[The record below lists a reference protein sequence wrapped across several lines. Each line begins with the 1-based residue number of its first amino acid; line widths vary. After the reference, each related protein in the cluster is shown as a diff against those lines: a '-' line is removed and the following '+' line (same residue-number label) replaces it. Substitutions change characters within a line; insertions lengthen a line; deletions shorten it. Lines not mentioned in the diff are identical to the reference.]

1 MESTIELS
9 VLKKEIHFVKK
20 DSLTTGQQR
29 NSMKIS
35 FNGKEWNGL
44 TKYGVFKVEDTVKDV
59 LITNSDIEIPAEVC
73 TLDNLGKVVYFGIKG
88 TYTETIDET
97 ETETVYTTPYFRLGV
112 LERGTETSGSIPE
125 YPTQNAIDAAIEN
138 ARRWAVGPSS
148 TDKVPTDTNNAKYW
162 SDQAKVNAE
171 NVNEYANKA
180 ETEANRA
187 ETAANTAVESVK
199 GSVEAAAKSAQE
211 AEQYAEN
218 AKTAVRE
225 YPRIDSHGHWERYD
239 PESSKWVDTGALAE
253 FKIRKTYSTITEM
266 NEHWSD
272 SDVFVNDF
280 VMIAGEVEPDNG
292 QLYVKL
298 ADSNAK
304 YQYIGDLSGAQ
315 GIKGESAYDIA
326 VAKKQYEGTED
337 DFAKFLGEAVNN
349 EPNRQEAETA
359 RNNAEKNRNDAESL
373 RAQNETQRK
382 ANESTRLSNET
393 ARVASE
399 KTRGENE
406 DSRKA
411 NEADRVEKET
421 ARINA
426 EATRK
431 SNEEIRVGNEQTRE
445 NSEAIRST
453 NETARGNAEKARNEA
468 ETARNNAESSRA
480 TAETNRDKAEA
491 TRAQNEEK
499 RVNAESSR
507 ATAEGTRA
515 TNEQTRIDA
524 ENARNEAESNR
535 VTAETSRIE
544 HENTRE
550 TNEGARAKAE
560 ISRANAETNRNN
572 AETARSNAET
582 ARDSAESLRAQNEIQ
597 RQSNETAREVWEDY
611 NQDKTYYKGN
621 KVSLNGN
628 SYVCVVE
635 STTNHPGQSND
646 WLLIAQK
653 GDGLVIKDKYT
664 TIEELRTA
672 NPNHTYTYQVEQPNG
687 ELYIYSDVA
696 SDWISIGAI
705 QGPKG
710 ETGEKGDKGDQ
721 GIRGEKGEKGDTGAS
736 NVLTIGSVTSGAAPA
751 VTITGDSPNQVLNF
765 VLEKGDKGEQGIQGE
780 KGDKGDAFTY
790 NDFTP
795 EQLMTLKG
803 EKGEKGDKGEQGPRG
818 ERGPVGPQGIQ
829 GEQGIQGM
837 PGEKGEQGEPGARGE
852 KGEKGDKGE
861 QGIQGEKGD
870 KGDAFTYADFTE
882 AQLAS
887 LKGEKGDKGD
897 KGEKGNAFTYADF
910 TPDQLAALKG
920 EKGDTGSQ
928 GEPGPP
934 GKDGA
939 KGDKGD
945 TGLQGP
951 IGPQGPKGNTGPA
964 GADGKTP
971 VKGTDYFTPTDVNEI
986 AAEAAKKVDVSG
998 KLDKPTNDATAT
1010 AGQLLTKTANGQEWQ
1025 DREKSTFIVTVSGNI
1040 DTGYTADKTFLEI
1053 QEAYDAGKVCFMLS
1067 SQLLLPMTSLY
1078 RDTQAMF
1085 LTFVEVNLYG
1095 GFMITASNEILVD
1108 HIFIQQQITDTGLL
1122 KGEGEGVISSAVAGT
1137 DYVAPNGDGSNV
1149 TAAFT
1154 AATTRANIATGEKLS
1169 VLFGKIAKWFADLGS
1184 LAFKSTVAKSD
1195 LASDVQASL
1204 GKADSALQ
1212 SVSKSDVGL
1221 GNVANERQYSS
1232 ANPPPYPVT
1241 SVNGKT
1247 GAVTVPSVNV
1257 PATTSLLKGDGSGG
1271 LAAATAD
1278 VDYAM
1283 VPHTRKVRLTASGWN
1298 SSTKQQTVT
1307 CSGVLSDATK
1317 QLLIPTPVNTAVG
1330 NPYDEASIQMVAQ
1343 GANSVTF
1350 YAETVPTVG
1359 IDVYVTIYPINYL
1372 G

>member
-35 FNGKEWNGL
+35 FNGNEWNGL

-59 LITNSDIEIPAEVC
+59 LIANSDIEIPAEVC

-88 TYTETIDET
+88 TYTETIGGT

-180 ETEANRA
+180 KTEADRA
-187 ETAANTAVESVK
+187 ETAANTAVEGVK

-211 AEQYAEN
+211 AGQYAEN

-239 PESSKWVDTGALAE
+239 PESSRWVDTGALAE
-253 FKIRKTYSTITEM
+253 FKIRKTYSTIAEM

-304 YQYIGDLSGAQ
+304 YQYISDLSGAQ

-326 VAKKQYEGTED
+326 VAKNQYDGTED

-373 RAQNETQRK
+373 RAQNEIQR
-382 ANESTRLSNET
+382 NTDESTRLSNEA

-411 NEADRVEKET
+411 NEAERVEKET

-431 SNEEIRVGNEQTRE
+431 SNEEIRVENEQTRE
-445 NSEAIRST
+445 NNEAVRST

-468 ETARNNAESSRA
+468 ETARSNAESSRVIA
-480 TAETNRDKAEA
+480 ESNRNEAET

-515 TNEQTRIDA
+515 TNEQTRIDT
-524 ENARNEAESNR
+524 EKARNDAESER
-535 VTAETSRIE
+535 ATAETSRIE

-550 TNEGARAKAE
+550 TNEGARARAE

-572 AETARSNAET
+572 AETARNEAET
-582 ARDSAESLRAQNEIQ
+582 ARDSAESLRVQNENQ

-653 GDGLVIKDKYT
+653 GDGVVIKDKYT
-664 TIEELRTA
+664 TIDELRAA

-687 ELYIYSDVA
+687 ELYIYSDI
-696 SDWISIGAI
+696 SGDWVSIGAI

-710 ETGEKGDKGDQ
+710 EKGDKGDKGDQ
-721 GIRGEKGEKGDTGAS
+721 GIQGGKGDKGDPGAS
-736 NVLTIGSVTSGAAPA
+736 NVLSIGSVTSGAAPA
-751 VTITGDSPNQVLNF
+751 VTITGESPTQVLNF
-765 VLEKGDKGEQGIQGE
+765 VLQKGEKGEQGE
-780 KGDKGDAFTY
+780 KGDKG
-790 NDFTP
+790 N
-795 EQLMTLKG
+795 
-803 EKGEKGDKGEQGPRG
+803 
-818 ERGPVGPQGIQ
+818 
-829 GEQGIQGM
+829 
-837 PGEKGEQGEPGARGE
+837 
-852 KGEKGDKGE
+852 
-861 QGIQGEKGD
+861 
-870 KGDAFTYADFTE
+870 AFTYADFTE

-887 LKGEKGDKGD
+887 LKGEKGDKG
-897 KGEKGNAFTYADF
+897 E
-910 TPDQLAALKG
+910 KG
-920 EKGDTGSQ
+920 EKGDTGATGATGPANVLSIGSVISGTVPSVTITGESPNQVLNFVLQKGEKGEKGDKGEKGETGATGPQ
-928 GEPGPP
+928 GEPGPA

-939 KGDKGD
+939 KGADGLPGKDGADGAPGKDGTNGRDGVTFTPSMSAAGD
-945 TGLQGP
+945 LSWTNDGGLANP
-951 IGPQGPKGNTGPA
+951 ETVNLKGPKGDTGPA

-986 AAEAAKKVDVSG
+986 AAEAAKKVDISG

-1010 AGQLLTKTANGQEWQ
+1010 VGQLLTKTANGQEWQ
-1025 DREKSTFIVTVSGNI
+1025 DREKATFIVTLVS
-1040 DTGYTADKTFLEI
+1040 YTEVDKTVAEI
-1053 QEAYDAGKVCFMLS
+1053 KAANDAGRVCFLS
-1067 SQLLLPMTSLY
+1067 DSIELYPLFAVNDTEAIFVQSNVGSDDKTIIQCKIKVNADGNVSIIFAYSQTP
-1078 RDTQAMF
+1078 
-1085 LTFVEVNLYG
+1085 VE
-1095 GFMITASNEILVD
+1095 AA
-1108 HIFIQQQITDTGLL
+1108 GLL
-1122 KGEGEGVISSAVAGT
+1122 KGHGDGDISSAVAGT
-1137 DYVAPNGDGSNV
+1137 DYVAPNGDASNV

-1169 VLFGKIAKWFADLGS
+1169 VLFGKIAKWFSDLGS
-1184 LAFKSTVAKSD
+1184 LAFKSKVAKSD
-1195 LASDVQASL
+1195 LASDVQTSL

-1257 PATTSLLKGDGSGG
+1257 PSTTSLIKGNGSGG
-1271 LAAATAD
+1271 LAAASRGS
-1278 VDYAM
+1278 DYI
-1283 VPHTRKVRLTASGWN
+1283 ASGN
-1298 SSTKQQTVT
+1298 IVKQTLVASEST
-1307 CSGVLSDATK
+1307 
-1317 QLLIPTPVNTAVG
+1317 PT
-1330 NPYDEASIQMVAQ
+1330 EE
-1343 GANSVTF
+1343 
-1350 YAETVPTVG
+1350 YA
-1359 IDVYVTIYPINYL
+1359 INWVY

>member
-59 LITNSDIEIPAEVC
+59 LIANSDIEIPAEVC

-88 TYTETIDET
+88 TYIEVISGT

-112 LERGTETSGSIPE
+112 LERGTETSGSISD

-180 ETEANRA
+180 EAEAKRA
-187 ETAANTAVESVK
+187 ENAANTAVENVK

-211 AEQYAEN
+211 AGQYAEN

-239 PESSKWVDTGALAE
+239 PESGKWVDTGALAE
-253 FKIRKTYSTITEM
+253 FKIRKTYSTIAEM

-349 EPNRQEAETA
+349 EPKRQEAETT
-359 RNNAEKNRNDAESL
+359 RDKAEKNRNDAESL

-382 ANESTRLSNET
+382 TDESIRLSNET
-393 ARVASE
+393 ARIANE

-411 NEADRVEKET
+411 NEAGRVEKET
-421 ARINA
+421 ARVNA
-426 EATRK
+426 ETTRK
-431 SNEEIRVGNEQTRE
+431 SNEEERVKKEQTRE
-445 NSEAIRST
+445 KNEEARST
-453 NETARGNAEKARNEA
+453 NEVARGNAEKTRNEA
-468 ETARNNAESSRA
+468 ETARNNAESSRV
-480 TAETNRDKAEA
+480 TAETNRGKAEA
-491 TRAQNEEK
+491 TRVQNEEK

-507 ATAEGTRA
+507 VTAEGTRA

-524 ENARNEAESNR
+524 EKVRNDAESKR
-535 VTAETSRIE
+535 ATAETSRVE

-572 AETARSNAET
+572 AETARSKAEAT
-582 ARDSAESLRAQNEIQ
+582 RDSAESLRAQNETQ
-597 RQSNETAREVWEDY
+597 RQLNETAREVWEDY

-653 GDGLVIKDKYT
+653 GDGLVIKDKYA
-664 TIEELRTA
+664 TIEELRAA
-672 NPNHTYTYQVEQPNG
+672 NPNHTYNYQVEQPNG
-687 ELYIYSDVA
+687 ELYIYSDIA
-696 SDWISIGAI
+696 GDWVSIGVI

-710 ETGEKGDKGDQ
+710 ETGDKGDKGDQ
-721 GIRGEKGEKGDTGAS
+721 GIQGGKGDKGDPGAS

-765 VLEKGDKGEQGIQGE
+765 VLEKGEQGIQGG
-780 KGDKGDAFTY
+780 KGDKGD
-790 NDFTP
+790 
-795 EQLMTLKG
+795 
-803 EKGEKGDKGEQGPRG
+803 
-818 ERGPVGPQGIQ
+818 
-829 GEQGIQGM
+829 
-837 PGEKGEQGEPGARGE
+837 
-852 KGEKGDKGE
+852 
-861 QGIQGEKGD
+861 
-870 KGDAFTYADFTE
+870 
-882 AQLAS
+882 
-887 LKGEKGDKGD
+887 
-897 KGEKGNAFTYADF
+897 AFTYADF

-920 EKGDTGSQ
+920 EKGDKGDAFTYNDFTPEQLASLK
-928 GEPGPP
+928 GEKGE
-934 GKDGA
+934 

-945 TGLQGP
+945 PGS
-951 IGPQGPKGNTGPA
+951 
-964 GADGKTP
+964 
-971 VKGTDYFTPTDVNEI
+971 Y
-986 AAEAAKKVDVSG
+986 
-998 KLDKPTNDATAT
+998 T
-1010 AGQLLTKTANGQEWQ
+1010 AG
-1025 DREKSTFIVTVSGNI
+1025 
-1040 DTGYTADKTFLEI
+1040 TGIE
-1053 QEAYDAGKVCFMLS
+1053 
-1067 SQLLLPMTSLY
+1067 
-1078 RDTQAMF
+1078 
-1085 LTFVEVNLYG
+1085 
-1095 GFMITASNEILVD
+1095 
-1108 HIFIQQQITDTGLL
+1108 ITD
-1122 KGEGEGVISSAVAGT
+1122 GVISATAEVYKS
-1137 DYVAPNGDGSNV
+1137 GDGISIINGLISALLG
-1149 TAAFT
+1149 TGLKFDADKKIALDETAFT
-1154 AATTRANIATGEKLS
+1154 EYTDDEI
-1169 VLFGKIAKWFADLGS
+1169 
-1184 LAFKSTVAKSD
+1184 
-1195 LASDVQASL
+1195 
-1204 GKADSALQ
+1204 
-1212 SVSKSDVGL
+1212 
-1221 GNVANERQYSS
+1221 
-1232 ANPPPYPVT
+1232 T
-1241 SVNGKT
+1241 SI
-1247 GAVTVPSVNV
+1247 
-1257 PATTSLLKGDGSGG
+1257 
-1271 LAAATAD
+1271 
-1278 VDYAM
+1278 Y
-1283 VPHTRKVRLTASGWN
+1283 
-1298 SSTKQQTVT
+1298 
-1307 CSGVLSDATK
+1307 
-1317 QLLIPTPVNTAVG
+1317 
-1330 NPYDEASIQMVAQ
+1330 
-1343 GANSVTF
+1343 NSV
-1350 YAETVPTVG
+1350 E
-1359 IDVYVTIYPINYL
+1359 IS
-1372 G
+1372 

>member
-9 VLKKEIHFVKK
+9 VLKKGIHFIKR

-29 NSMKIS
+29 NSMRIS
-35 FNGKEWNGL
+35 FNGKEWDGL
-44 TKYGVFKVEDTVKDV
+44 TKYGVFKVDDTAKYI
-59 LITNSDIEIPAEVC
+59 LIIGPDIEIPAEIC
-73 TLDNLGKVVYFGIKG
+73 TIDNLGKVVYFGIRG
-88 TYTETIDET
+88 TRIETTDET
-97 ETETVYTTPYFRLGV
+97 ETEIVYNTPYFRLGV
-112 LERGTETSGSIPE
+112 LERGTEIFNLKPAE
-125 YPTQNAIDAAIEN
+125 YPTPNVIDAAIEN

-148 TDKVPTDTNNAKYW
+148 PDKVPTDTNNAKYW
-162 SDQAKVNAE
+162 SDQAKENAK
-171 NVNEYANKA
+171 NVNDYANKA

-211 AEQYAEN
+211 AGRYAEN

-253 FKIRKTYSTITEM
+253 FKIRKTYSTVAEM
-266 NEHWSD
+266 KEHWSD
-272 SDVFVNDF
+272 TDVFVNDF

-304 YQYIGDLSGAQ
+304 YQLIGDLSGAQ

-326 VAKKQYEGTED
+326 KAEGYGGKKEE
-337 DFAKFLGEAVNN
+337 FAALLYDAVSN
-349 EPNRQEAETA
+349 ESSRVDAEKLRETT
-359 RNNAEKNRNDAESL
+359 EKNRNDAESL

-421 ARINA
+421 ARVNA

-431 SNEEIRVGNEQTRE
+431 SNEEVRIGNEQTRE

-468 ETARNNAESSRA
+468 EKARNSAESSRA
-480 TAETNRDKAEA
+480 TAETNRDKAE
-491 TRAQNEEK
+491 TIRAQNEEK

-515 TNEQTRIDA
+515 TNEQARIDA

-535 VTAETSRIE
+535 ITAENSRIE
-544 HENTRE
+544 YENTRK
-550 TNEGARAKAE
+550 TNEEAREKAE
-560 ISRANAETNRNN
+560 ISRANAETARNN

-597 RQSNETAREVWEDY
+597 RQSNETAREVWESY

-664 TIEELRTA
+664 TVEELRAA

-696 SDWISIGAI
+696 SDWVSIGAI

-790 NDFTP
+790 
-795 EQLMTLKG
+795 
-803 EKGEKGDKGEQGPRG
+803 
-818 ERGPVGPQGIQ
+818 
-829 GEQGIQGM
+829 
-837 PGEKGEQGEPGARGE
+837 
-852 KGEKGDKGE
+852 
-861 QGIQGEKGD
+861 
-870 KGDAFTYADFTE
+870 ADFTE

-920 EKGDTGSQ
+920 EKGDKGDAFTYNDFTPEQLASLK
-928 GEPGPP
+928 GERGE
-934 GKDGA
+934 

-945 TGLQGP
+945 PGS
-951 IGPQGPKGNTGPA
+951 
-964 GADGKTP
+964 
-971 VKGTDYFTPTDVNEI
+971 Y
-986 AAEAAKKVDVSG
+986 
-998 KLDKPTNDATAT
+998 T
-1010 AGQLLTKTANGQEWQ
+1010 AG
-1025 DREKSTFIVTVSGNI
+1025 
-1040 DTGYTADKTFLEI
+1040 TGIK
-1053 QEAYDAGKVCFMLS
+1053 
-1067 SQLLLPMTSLY
+1067 
-1078 RDTQAMF
+1078 
-1085 LTFVEVNLYG
+1085 
-1095 GFMITASNEILVD
+1095 
-1108 HIFIQQQITDTGLL
+1108 ITD
-1122 KGEGEGVISSAVAGT
+1122 GVISATAEVYTA
-1137 DYVAPNGDGSNV
+1137 GDGISITNSS
-1149 TAAFT
+1149 
-1154 AATTRANIATGEKLS
+1154 I
-1169 VLFGKIAKWFADLGS
+1169 
-1184 LAFKSTVAKSD
+1184 
-1195 LASDVQASL
+1195 
-1204 GKADSALQ
+1204 SARL
-1212 SVSKSDVGL
+1212 GL
-1221 GNVANERQYSS
+1221 GLKFDTEKKIVLDE
-1232 ANPPPYPVT
+1232 
-1241 SVNGKT
+1241 SVFVEYTDDEITNFYNT
-1247 GAVTVPSVNV
+1247 VTV
-1257 PATTSLLKGDGSGG
+1257 
-1271 LAAATAD
+1271 
-1278 VDYAM
+1278 
-1283 VPHTRKVRLTASGWN
+1283 
-1298 SSTKQQTVT
+1298 
-1307 CSGVLSDATK
+1307 
-1317 QLLIPTPVNTAVG
+1317 
-1330 NPYDEASIQMVAQ
+1330 
-1343 GANSVTF
+1343 
-1350 YAETVPTVG
+1350 
-1359 IDVYVTIYPINYL
+1359 
-1372 G
+1372 

>member
-88 TYTETIDET
+88 TYTETIGGT

-180 ETEANRA
+180 KTEADRA
-187 ETAANTAVESVK
+187 ETAANTAVESVR

-211 AEQYAEN
+211 AGQYAEN

-225 YPRIDSHGHWERYD
+225 YPRIDEHGHWEKYD
-239 PESSKWVDTGALAE
+239 PSVGKWVDTGALAQ
-253 FKIRKTYSTITEM
+253 FTIFRTY
-266 NEHWSD
+266 D
-272 SDVFVNDF
+272 SIADMYADWKNLHEEYYNNFVL
-280 VMIAGEVEPDNG
+280 IASEPKKNPGKDESIEDDNG
-292 QLYVKL
+292 KLFVILKEKNTSGNEYQQNGFSYV
-298 ADSNAK
+298 
-304 YQYIGDLSGAQ
+304 GDLSGAQ
-315 GIKGESAYDIA
+315 GIKGESAYDT
-326 VAKKQYEGTED
+326 AKAGGYEGEEE
-337 DFAKFLGEAVNN
+337 DFARLLAEAVNN
-349 EPNRQEAETA
+349 EPERKKKEIERNEAETA
-359 RNNAEKNRNDAESL
+359 RNNAESL

-406 DSRKA
+406 NSRKA

-453 NETARGNAEKARNEA
+453 NETSRGNAEKARNEA

-515 TNEQTRIDA
+515 TNEQARIEA
-524 ENARNEAESNR
+524 EKIRNEAESNR

-550 TNEGARAKAE
+550 SNEDARANAE
-560 ISRANAETNRNN
+560 ILRANAETNRNN
-572 AETARSNAET
+572 AETNRNNAET
-582 ARDSAESLRAQNEIQ
+582 ARNEAETTRAQNEIQ
-597 RQSNETAREVWEDY
+597 RQSNETAREVWESY

-664 TIEELRTA
+664 TVEELRAA

-696 SDWISIGAI
+696 SDWVSIGAI

-710 ETGEKGDKGDQ
+710 EKGDKGDKGDQ

-765 VLEKGDKGEQGIQGE
+765 VLEKGEQGIQGV
-780 KGDKGDAFTY
+780 KGDKGD
-790 NDFTP
+790 
-795 EQLMTLKG
+795 
-803 EKGEKGDKGEQGPRG
+803 
-818 ERGPVGPQGIQ
+818 
-829 GEQGIQGM
+829 
-837 PGEKGEQGEPGARGE
+837 
-852 KGEKGDKGE
+852 
-861 QGIQGEKGD
+861 
-870 KGDAFTYADFTE
+870 
-882 AQLAS
+882 
-887 LKGEKGDKGD
+887 
-897 KGEKGNAFTYADF
+897 AFTYADF

-920 EKGDTGSQ
+920 EKGDKGDAFTYNDFTPEQLASLK
-928 GEPGPP
+928 GE
-934 GKDGA
+934 

-945 TGLQGP
+945 PGSYTAGTGIKIENGTISTTAEVYTAGDGISIAGGSISARLGTGLKFDTEKK
-951 IGPQGPKGNTGPA
+951 ITL
-964 GADGKTP
+964 
-971 VKGTDYFTPTDVNEI
+971 NES
-986 AAEAAKKVDVSG
+986 V
-998 KLDKPTNDATAT
+998 
-1010 AGQLLTKTANGQEWQ
+1010 
-1025 DREKSTFIVTVSGNI
+1025 
-1040 DTGYTADKTFLEI
+1040 
-1053 QEAYDAGKVCFMLS
+1053 
-1067 SQLLLPMTSLY
+1067 
-1078 RDTQAMF
+1078 
-1085 LTFVEVNLYG
+1085 FVEYTDDE
-1095 GFMITASNEILVD
+1095 ITN
-1108 HIFIQQQITDTGLL
+1108 F
-1122 KGEGEGVISSAVAGT
+1122 
-1137 DYVAPNGDGSNV
+1137 YN
-1149 TAAFT
+1149 
-1154 AATTRANIATGEKLS
+1154 
-1169 VLFGKIAKWFADLGS
+1169 
-1184 LAFKSTVAKSD
+1184 
-1195 LASDVQASL
+1195 
-1204 GKADSALQ
+1204 
-1212 SVSKSDVGL
+1212 
-1221 GNVANERQYSS
+1221 
-1232 ANPPPYPVT
+1232 
-1241 SVNGKT
+1241 
-1247 GAVTVPSVNV
+1247 AVTV
-1257 PATTSLLKGDGSGG
+1257 
-1271 LAAATAD
+1271 
-1278 VDYAM
+1278 
-1283 VPHTRKVRLTASGWN
+1283 
-1298 SSTKQQTVT
+1298 
-1307 CSGVLSDATK
+1307 
-1317 QLLIPTPVNTAVG
+1317 
-1330 NPYDEASIQMVAQ
+1330 
-1343 GANSVTF
+1343 
-1350 YAETVPTVG
+1350 
-1359 IDVYVTIYPINYL
+1359 
-1372 G
+1372 

>member
-239 PESSKWVDTGALAE
+239 PESGKWVDTGALAE

-266 NEHWSD
+266 NEYWSD

-298 ADSNAK
+298 ADSNTK

-326 VAKKQYEGTED
+326 VAKNQYEGTED

-349 EPNRQEAETA
+349 EPKRQEAETT
-359 RNNAEKNRNDAESL
+359 RNNAEKNRNNAESL
-373 RAQNETQRK
+373 RAQNETQR
-382 ANESTRLSNET
+382 NTDESTRLSNET

-411 NEADRVEKET
+411 NEVDRVEKET
-421 ARINA
+421 ARVNA

-431 SNEEIRVGNEQTRE
+431 SNEEVRIGNEQTRE
-445 NSEAIRST
+445 NSEATRST

-480 TAETNRDKAEA
+480 TAETARNEAET

-499 RVNAESSR
+499 RANAESSR
-507 ATAEGTRA
+507 AIAEGTRA
-515 TNEQTRIDA
+515 TNEQTRIEA
-524 ENARNEAESNR
+524 EKVRNEAESKR
-535 VTAETSRIE
+535 VTAETSRVE

-550 TNEGARAKAE
+550 SNESARVKAE

-572 AETARSNAET
+572 AETARNEAET
-582 ARDSAESLRAQNEIQ
+582 ARDSAESLRVQNENQ

-653 GDGLVIKDKYT
+653 GDGLIIKDKYT
-664 TIEELRTA
+664 TIEELRAA

-687 ELYIYSDVA
+687 ELYIYSDITG
-696 SDWISIGAI
+696 DWVSIGAI

-710 ETGEKGDKGDQ
+710 EKGDKGDKGDQ
-721 GIRGEKGEKGDTGAS
+721 GIQGGKGDKGDPGAS

-765 VLEKGDKGEQGIQGE
+765 VLQ
-780 KGDKGDAFTY
+780 
-790 NDFTP
+790 
-795 EQLMTLKG
+795 KG
-803 EKGEKGDKGEQGPRG
+803 EKGEKGNK
-818 ERGPVGPQGIQ
+818 
-829 GEQGIQGM
+829 
-837 PGEKGEQGEPGARGE
+837 GEKGETGA
-852 KGEKGDKGE
+852 
-861 QGIQGEKGD
+861 
-870 KGDAFTYADFTE
+870 
-882 AQLAS
+882 
-887 LKGEKGDKGD
+887 
-897 KGEKGNAFTYADF
+897 
-910 TPDQLAALKG
+910 
-920 EKGDTGSQ
+920 TGPQ
-928 GEPGPP
+928 GEPGPAGKDGAKGADGLPGKDGADGAPGKDGTNGRDGVTFTPSMSAAGDLSWTNDGGLANPQTVNLKGPKGDTGARGPAGADGAKGDTGEKGADGAP

-939 KGDKGD
+939 KGDKGDKGDTGAQGPKGD

-951 IGPQGPKGNTGPA
+951 IGPQGPKGDTGPA

-1010 AGQLLTKTANGQEWQ
+1010 AGQLLTKTANGQEWK
-1025 DREKSTFIVTVSGNI
+1025 DREKSTFIVTLVSR
-1040 DTGYTADKTFLEI
+1040 TEVDKTVAEI
-1053 QEAYDAGKVCFMLS
+1053 KAANDAGRVCFLS
-1067 SQLLLPMTSLY
+1067 DSIELYPLFAVNDTEAIFVQSNVGSDNKTIIQGKIKVNADGNVSIIFAYSQTP
-1078 RDTQAMF
+1078 
-1085 LTFVEVNLYG
+1085 VE
-1095 GFMITASNEILVD
+1095 AA
-1108 HIFIQQQITDTGLL
+1108 GLL
-1122 KGEGEGVISSAVAGT
+1122 KGHGDGDISSAVAGT
-1137 DYVAPNGDGSNV
+1137 DYVAPNGDASNV

-1154 AATTRANIATGEKLS
+1154 AASTRANVATGEKLS

-1195 LASDVQASL
+1195 LADDVQTSL

-1283 VPHTRKVRLTASGWN
+1283 VPHTRKVTLTASGWN

-1307 CSGVLSDATK
+1307 CSGVLSDTTK
-1317 QLLIPTPVNTAVG
+1317 QLLIPTPVNTAAG

-1350 YAETVPTVG
+1350 YADTVPTES